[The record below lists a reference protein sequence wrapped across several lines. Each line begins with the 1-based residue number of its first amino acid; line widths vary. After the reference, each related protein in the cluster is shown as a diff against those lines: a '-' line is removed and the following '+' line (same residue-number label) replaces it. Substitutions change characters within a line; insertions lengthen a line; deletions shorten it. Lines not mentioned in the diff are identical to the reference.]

1 MKPLNLTL
9 HAFGPFEGTQEID
22 FSRFS
27 DDGIFLITGKTG
39 SGKTTIF
46 DAISFALYG
55 EPSGSVRQSDSLKSD
70 FAPLS
75 ETCWA
80 ELCFLSQNEKYT
92 VRRTPQQ
99 TVLKR
104 NGEPR
109 SLSSTASLTLP
120 NGEIISGK
128 NEVDQKIVQILG
140 LTKDQ
145 FRKIVLLPQG
155 EFRSFLD
162 ADSKTR
168 QEIFRRIFST
178 EQYAHFTEMLGEQ
191 SKALE
196 RRCRELSAAGEG
208 VLRTI
213 ASEDEEIRSLL
224 DTDPIDLPLLTKKLG
239 ENVITRKREASAQKT
254 ELDTLRQELSS
265 IDLQQA
271 ENINRKLQALSETQ
285 SALSELERQRPQYEL
300 KKQQALRLRRV
311 QALALLERQALDSK
325 ERLDGIIS
333 RLEETEKALPAA
345 KEAFQAADTQ
355 SQKAQ
360 RSQLRLPD
368 LSAQLA
374 ALDSAIR
381 LLDEIAQKE
390 SELSQCRTMGKTFVQ
405 QLKMLELLAQRAVL
419 RAQAD
424 DLREKQQ
431 KLSILP
437 EIVSAYKQA
446 LEAAERASAQY
457 VDILNR
463 YASRQAGELAKNL
476 RPGEPC
482 PVCGSREHPN
492 PVSLEGLPTQ
502 AEMDK
507 SHQQMTSLREE
518 VQEQTVECTRALSLL
533 EDGTSWDIHDDKLL
547 PLIEEECSA
556 AREQE
561 ETLRREIASIEEQ
574 LRLLEAESTL
584 QNENC
589 LSLDFLAAQKSQI
602 ENKHAANEAK
612 EQALAGSLQEL
623 EAKIPEGPR
632 EDFPMQREALQREIS
647 SINREVLDAQSA
659 YQAAALQKDRLEK
672 QLESLSASKSEETVR
687 LQEAKKAFLQ
697 ELSAAG
703 YRDADSYRAEKQ
715 SLPSLPQLEAEMKD
729 YEDALRRNEILQ
741 EQLTAE
747 VGGKTPY
754 PLDEMRQRQETLSQ
768 TVAQMEDTF
777 LRLQSS
783 IQQDEK
789 ALCYLKQNLA
799 SLQKADEQFRTVG
812 TLYKLSAGM
821 NQKNLSFERF
831 ILGSFFDE
839 IIQNAN
845 LRLLSLSSGRY
856 SVSRK
861 QEKEKGRRASGLDL
875 EVLDIYTGKYR
886 GTNTLSGGESFLT
899 SLALALA
906 VADVISAVSGG
917 VEVNTMFI
925 DEGFGSL
932 DAQSLE
938 IAVESLLSLREG
950 GRLIGIISHVQSLI
964 DYIPARIEVAAS
976 PKGSI
981 VKTIC

>member
-285 SALSELERQRPQYEL
+285 SALSQLERQRPQYEL

-390 SELSQCRTMGKTFVQ
+390 SELSQCRTMEKTFAQ

-647 SINREVLDAQSA
+647 SINREGLDAQSA

-672 QLESLSASKSEETVR
+672 QLESLSASKSEEIVR

-703 YRDADSYRAEKQ
+703 YRDAGSYREEKQ

-747 VGGKTPY
+747 VGSKTPY
-754 PLDEMRQRQETLSQ
+754 PLEEMRQRQETLSQ

>member
-128 NEVDQKIVQILG
+128 NEVDQKIVEILG

-561 ETLRREIASIEEQ
+561 EALRREIASIEEQ
-574 LRLLEAESTL
+574 LRLLGAESTL

-647 SINREVLDAQSA
+647 SINREGLDAQSA

-672 QLESLSASKSEETVR
+672 QLESLSASKSEEIVR

-703 YRDADSYRAEKQ
+703 YRDAGSYREEKH
-715 SLPSLPQLEAEMKD
+715 SLPSLPQLEAEMKN
-729 YEDALRRNEILQ
+729 YEDTLRRNEILR

>member
-1 MKPLNLTL
+1 MKPLHLTL
-9 HAFGPFEGTQEID
+9 HAFGPFEGTQTID
-22 FSRFS
+22 FSRFF

-70 FAPLS
+70 FAPLG

-109 SLSSTASLTLP
+109 SLSSTAAVTLP

-128 NEVDQKIVQILG
+128 NEVDQKIIEILG

-196 RRCRELSAAGEG
+196 RRCRELSAAEQG

-224 DTDPIDLPLLTKKLG
+224 DADPIDLPRLTKKLG
-239 ENVITRKREASAQKT
+239 ENIASRKREAGAQKT

-265 IDLQQA
+265 IDLQRA
-271 ENINRKLQALSETQ
+271 ERINQKLQALAETQ
-285 SALSELERQRPQYEL
+285 SALSQLERQRPQYQQ
-300 KKQQALRLRRV
+300 KKQRALRLRRV
-311 QALALLERQALDSK
+311 QALALLERQAQDGK

-333 RLEETEKALPAA
+333 RLEETERALPAA
-345 KEAFQAADTQ
+345 KEAFQAASTR

-360 RSQLRLPD
+360 RSQLKLPD
-368 LSAQLA
+368 LSARLA
-374 ALDSAIR
+374 ALDSAVQ
-381 LLDEIAQKE
+381 LLDEIAKKE
-390 SELSQCRTMGKTFVQ
+390 SERSQCRAAGDTFAQ
-405 QLKMLELLAQRAVL
+405 QLQMLERLTRRAGL
-419 RAQAD
+419 HAQAAE
-424 DLREKQQ
+424 LSEKQQ
-431 KLSILP
+431 KLATLP
-437 EIVSAYKQA
+437 QIVKTYRQA
-446 LEAAERASAQY
+446 VETADRAGAQY
-457 VDILNR
+457 LEILNR
-463 YASRQAGELAKNL
+463 YAFRQAGELAKNL

-482 PVCGSREHPN
+482 PVCGSREHPH
-492 PVSLEGLPTQ
+492 PASLEGLPTQ

-507 SHQQMTSLREE
+507 SHQKMLSLREE
-518 VQEQTVECTRALSLL
+518 AQEQTVECTRALSYIE
-533 EDGTSWDIHDDKLL
+533 EDGWDIKNDGLL
-547 PLIEEECSA
+547 PLIEKETLA
-556 AREQE
+556 AREE
-561 ETLRREIASIEEQ
+561 EEALRREIASIEEQ
-574 LRLLEAESTL
+574 LRLLGAESTL

-589 LSLDFLAAQKSQI
+589 LSLDFLAAKKVQI
-602 ENKHAANEAK
+602 ENKQAANEAK
-612 EQALAGSLQEL
+612 EQTLAESLQEL

-632 EDFPMQREALQREIS
+632 EDFPMQREALQGEIA
-647 SINREVLDAQSA
+647 SINREALDAQRA

-672 QLESLSASKSEETVR
+672 QLESLLTAKEEETGR
-687 LQEAKKAFLQ
+687 LEEAKKAFLQ

-703 YRDADSYRAEKQ
+703 YQDAGSYREEKH

-729 YEDALRRNEILQ
+729 YEDALRRNEILR

-754 PLDEMRQRQETLSQ
+754 PLEEMRQRQETLSQ
-768 TVAQMEDTF
+768 TVVQTEAAY

-821 NQKNLSFERF
+821 NPKNLSFERF
-831 ILGSFFDE
+831 ILGGFFDE

-950 GRLIGIISHVQSLI
+950 GRLIGMISHVQSLV

-976 PKGSI
+976 PKGST

>member
-1 MKPLNLTL
+1 MKPLTLTL

-92 VRRTPQQ
+92 VRRAPQQ

-109 SLSSTASLTLP
+109 SLSSTAALTLP

-128 NEVDQKIVQILG
+128 NEVDQKIVEILG

-178 EQYAHFTEMLGEQ
+178 EQYAHFTELLGEQ

-208 VLRTI
+208 VLRTLS
-213 ASEDEEIRSLL
+213 SEDEEIRSLL

-239 ENVITRKREASAQKT
+239 ENVITRKQEAGVQKT

-271 ENINRKLQALSETQ
+271 ERINQKLQSLSEAQ
-285 SALSELERQRPQYEL
+285 SALSQLERQRPQYQQ
-300 KKQQALRLRRV
+300 KKQQVLRLRRV
-311 QALALLERQALDSK
+311 QALALLERQTVDSK

-333 RLEETEKALPAA
+333 RLEETERALPAA
-345 KEAFQAADTQ
+345 KEAFQAVDAQ

-374 ALDSAIR
+374 ALDSAVR

-390 SELSQCRTMGKTFVQ
+390 SERSQCRAAGETFAQ
-405 QLKMLELLAQRAVL
+405 QLQILALLTRRADL
-419 RAQAD
+419 YAQAAEF
-424 DLREKQQ
+424 LQKHQ
-431 KLSILP
+431 KLATLP
-437 EIVSAYKQA
+437 QIVKTYRQA
-446 LEAAERASAQY
+446 VETADRASAQY
-457 VDILNR
+457 LEILNR

-492 PVSLEGLPTQ
+492 PASLERLPTQ

-507 SHQQMTSLREE
+507 SHQKMLSLREE
-518 VQEQTVECTRALSLL
+518 AQEQTVECTRALSLL
-533 EDGTSWDIHDDKLL
+533 EGGTSWDIHDDKLL

-556 AREQE
+556 AWEQE

-574 LRLLEAESTL
+574 LRLLGAESTL

-589 LSLDFLAAQKSQI
+589 LSLDFLAAKKAQI
-602 ENKHAANEAK
+602 ENKQAANEAK

-632 EDFPMQREALQREIS
+632 EDFPMQREALQGEIS
-647 SINREVLDAQSA
+647 SINREVLAAQSA

-672 QLESLSASKSEETVR
+672 QLESLLASKSEETSR
-687 LQEAKKAFLQ
+687 LEEAQKAFLQ

-703 YRDADSYRAEKQ
+703 YQDAGSYREEKQ

-747 VGGKTPY
+747 VGGKMPY

-768 TVAQMEDTF
+768 TVAQTEEAF

-821 NQKNLSFERF
+821 NQKNVSFERF
-831 ILGSFFDE
+831 ILGGFFDE

-886 GTNTLSGGESFLT
+886 GTSTLSGGESFLT

>member
-1 MKPLNLTL
+1 M
-9 HAFGPFEGTQEID
+9 
-22 FSRFS
+22 
-27 DDGIFLITGKTG
+27 
-39 SGKTTIF
+39 
-46 DAISFALYG
+46 
-55 EPSGSVRQSDSLKSD
+55 
-70 FAPLS
+70 
-75 ETCWA
+75 
-80 ELCFLSQNEKYT
+80 
-92 VRRTPQQ
+92 
-99 TVLKR
+99 
-104 NGEPR
+104 
-109 SLSSTASLTLP
+109 
-120 NGEIISGK
+120 
-128 NEVDQKIVQILG
+128 
-140 LTKDQ
+140 
-145 FRKIVLLPQG
+145 
-155 EFRSFLD
+155 
-162 ADSKTR
+162 
-168 QEIFRRIFST
+168 
-178 EQYAHFTEMLGEQ
+178 
-191 SKALE
+191 
-196 RRCRELSAAGEG
+196 
-208 VLRTI
+208 
-213 ASEDEEIRSLL
+213 
-224 DTDPIDLPLLTKKLG
+224 
-239 ENVITRKREASAQKT
+239 
-254 ELDTLRQELSS
+254 
-265 IDLQQA
+265 
-271 ENINRKLQALSETQ
+271 
-285 SALSELERQRPQYEL
+285 
-300 KKQQALRLRRV
+300 
-311 QALALLERQALDSK
+311 
-325 ERLDGIIS
+325 
-333 RLEETEKALPAA
+333 
-345 KEAFQAADTQ
+345 
-355 SQKAQ
+355 
-360 RSQLRLPD
+360 
-368 LSAQLA
+368 
-374 ALDSAIR
+374 
-381 LLDEIAQKE
+381 
-390 SELSQCRTMGKTFVQ
+390 
-405 QLKMLELLAQRAVL
+405 
-419 RAQAD
+419 
-424 DLREKQQ
+424 
-431 KLSILP
+431 
-437 EIVSAYKQA
+437 
-446 LEAAERASAQY
+446 
-457 VDILNR
+457 
-463 YASRQAGELAKNL
+463 
-476 RPGEPC
+476 
-482 PVCGSREHPN
+482 
-492 PVSLEGLPTQ
+492 
-502 AEMDK
+502 
-507 SHQQMTSLREE
+507 
-518 VQEQTVECTRALSLL
+518 ECTRALSLL

-647 SINREVLDAQSA
+647 YINREVLDAQSA

-747 VGGKTPY
+747 VGSKTPY
-754 PLDEMRQRQETLSQ
+754 PLEEMRQRQETLSQ

-821 NQKNLSFERF
+821 NQKNLSFEWF

>member
-109 SLSSTASLTLP
+109 NLSSTASLTLP

-128 NEVDQKIVQILG
+128 NEVDQKIVEILG

-632 EDFPMQREALQREIS
+632 EDFPLQREALQREIS
-647 SINREVLDAQSA
+647 SINREGLDAQSA

-672 QLESLSASKSEETVR
+672 QLESLSASKSEEIVR

-703 YRDADSYRAEKQ
+703 YRDAGSYREEKH

-821 NQKNLSFERF
+821 NQKNVSFERF
-831 ILGSFFDE
+831 ILGGFFDE

>member
-99 TVLKR
+99 IVLKR

-561 ETLRREIASIEEQ
+561 EALRREIASIEEQ
-574 LRLLEAESTL
+574 LRLLGAESTL

-647 SINREVLDAQSA
+647 SINREGLDAQSA

-672 QLESLSASKSEETVR
+672 QLESLSASKSEEIVR

-703 YRDADSYRAEKQ
+703 YRDADSYREEKQ

-747 VGGKTPY
+747 VGSKTPY
-754 PLDEMRQRQETLSQ
+754 PLEEMRQRQETLSQ

>member
-109 SLSSTASLTLP
+109 VVSSTASLTLP

-128 NEVDQKIVQILG
+128 NEVDQKIVEILG

-224 DTDPIDLPLLTKKLG
+224 DADPIDLPRLTKKLG
-239 ENVITRKREASAQKT
+239 ENIASRKREAGAQKT

-271 ENINRKLQALSETQ
+271 ERINRKLQSLAEAQ
-285 SALSELERQRPQYEL
+285 SALSQLERQRPQYQQ
-300 KKQQALRLRRV
+300 KKQRALRLRRV
-311 QALALLERQALDSK
+311 QALALLERQAQDGK
-325 ERLDGIIS
+325 ERLNGIIS
-333 RLEETEKALPAA
+333 RLEETERALPAA
-345 KEAFQAADTQ
+345 KEAFQEASAR

-360 RSQLRLPD
+360 RSQLKLPD
-368 LSAQLA
+368 LSARLA
-374 ALDSAIR
+374 ALDSAVQ
-381 LLDEIAQKE
+381 LLDEIAKKE
-390 SELSQCRTMGKTFVQ
+390 SERSQCRAAGDTFAQ
-405 QLKMLELLAQRAVL
+405 QLQMLERLTRRAGL
-419 RAQAD
+419 HAQAAE
-424 DLREKQQ
+424 LSEKQQ
-431 KLSILP
+431 KLATLP
-437 EIVSAYKQA
+437 QIVKTYRQA
-446 LEAAERASAQY
+446 VETADRAGAQY
-457 VDILNR
+457 LEILNR

-492 PVSLEGLPTQ
+492 PASLEGLPTQ
-502 AEMDK
+502 TEMDK
-507 SHQQMTSLREE
+507 SHQKMLSLREE
-518 VQEQTVECTRALSLL
+518 AQEQTVECTRALSYIE
-533 EDGTSWDIHDDKLL
+533 EDGWDIKNDGLL
-547 PLIEEECSA
+547 PLIEKETLA
-556 AREQE
+556 AREE
-561 ETLRREIASIEEQ
+561 EEALRREIASIEEQ
-574 LRLLEAESTL
+574 LSLLGAESTL

-589 LSLDFLAAQKSQI
+589 LSLDFLAAKKAQI
-602 ENKHAANEAK
+602 ENKQAANEAK

-632 EDFPMQREALQREIS
+632 EDFPMQQKALQGEIS
-647 SINREVLDAQSA
+647 SINREALDAQRA

-672 QLESLSASKSEETVR
+672 QLEALLTAKEEETGR
-687 LQEAKKAFLQ
+687 LQQAQKAFLQ

-703 YRDADSYRAEKQ
+703 YQDAGSYREEKKA
-715 SLPSLPQLEAEMKD
+715 LPSLPQLEAEMKD
-729 YEDALRRNEILQ
+729 YEDALRRNEILRD
-741 EQLTAE
+741 QLTAE
-747 VGGKTPY
+747 VGSKTPY
-754 PLDEMRQRQETLSQ
+754 PLEEMRQRQETLSQ
-768 TVAQMEDTF
+768 ALAQAEDTF
-777 LRLQSS
+777 LQLQSS

-821 NQKNLSFERF
+821 NPKNLSFERF
-831 ILGSFFDE
+831 ILGGFFDE

-950 GRLIGIISHVQSLI
+950 GRLIGMISHVQSLV

-976 PKGSI
+976 PKGST

>member
-1 MKPLNLTL
+1 MKPLTLIL

-109 SLSSTASLTLP
+109 NLSSTASLTLP

-128 NEVDQKIVQILG
+128 NEVDQKIVEILG

-561 ETLRREIASIEEQ
+561 EALRREIASIEEQ
-574 LRLLEAESTL
+574 LRLLGAESTL

-703 YRDADSYRAEKQ
+703 YRDAGSYREEKQ

-729 YEDALRRNEILQ
+729 YEDTLRRNEILRD
-741 EQLTAE
+741 QLTAE

-789 ALCYLKQNLA
+789 ALSYLKQNLA

-821 NQKNLSFERF
+821 NQKNVSFERF
-831 ILGSFFDE
+831 ILGGFFDE

-861 QEKEKGRRASGLDL
+861 QEKEKGHRASGLDL

-981 VKTIC
+981 VKTIY

>member
-109 SLSSTASLTLP
+109 VVSSTASLTLP

-128 NEVDQKIVQILG
+128 NEVDQKIVEILG

-224 DTDPIDLPLLTKKLG
+224 DADPIDLPRLTKKLG
-239 ENVITRKREASAQKT
+239 ENIASRKREAGAQKT

-271 ENINRKLQALSETQ
+271 ERINQKLQSLAEAQ
-285 SALSELERQRPQYEL
+285 SALSQLERQRPQYQQ

-333 RLEETEKALPAA
+333 RLEETERALPAA
-345 KEAFQAADTQ
+345 KEAFQAAAAQ

-374 ALDSAIR
+374 ALDSAVR

-390 SELSQCRTMGKTFVQ
+390 SERSQCRAAGETFAQ
-405 QLKMLELLAQRAVL
+405 QLQMLELLTQRADL
-419 RAQAD
+419 YAQAAE
-424 DLREKQQ
+424 LLQKQQ
-431 KLSILP
+431 KLATLP
-437 EIVSAYKQA
+437 QIVKTYRQA
-446 LEAAERASAQY
+446 VETADRASAQY
-457 VDILNR
+457 LEILNR

-492 PVSLEGLPTQ
+492 PASLEGLPTQ
-502 AEMDK
+502 TEMDK
-507 SHQQMTSLREE
+507 SHQKMLSLREE
-518 VQEQTVECTRALSLL
+518 AQEQTVECTRALSLL
-533 EDGTSWDIHDDKLL
+533 EEGTSWDIHDDKLL

-561 ETLRREIASIEEQ
+561 EALRREIASIEEQ
-574 LRLLEAESTL
+574 LRLLGAESTL

-589 LSLDFLAAQKSQI
+589 LSLDFLAAKKAQI
-602 ENKHAANEAK
+602 ENKQAANEAK
-612 EQALAGSLQEL
+612 EQALADSLQEL
-623 EAKIPEGPR
+623 EAKILEGPR
-632 EDFPMQREALQREIS
+632 EDFPMQREALQGEIS
-647 SINREVLDAQSA
+647 SINREVLAAQST

-672 QLESLSASKSEETVR
+672 QLESLLTAKEEETGR
-687 LQEAKKAFLQ
+687 LEEAQKAFLQ

-703 YRDADSYRAEKQ
+703 YQDAGSYREEKQ
-715 SLPSLPQLEAEMKD
+715 ALPSLPQLEAEMKD
-729 YEDALRRNEILQ
+729 YEDALRRNEILRD
-741 EQLTAE
+741 QLTAE
-747 VGGKTPY
+747 VGSKTPY
-754 PLDEMRQRQETLSQ
+754 PLEEMRQRQETLSQ
-768 TVAQMEDTF
+768 ALAQAEDIF

-831 ILGSFFDE
+831 ILGGFFDE

>member
-109 SLSSTASLTLP
+109 VVSSTASLTLP

-128 NEVDQKIVQILG
+128 NEVDQKIVKILG

-178 EQYAHFTEMLGEQ
+178 EQYAHFTELLGEQ

-224 DTDPIDLPLLTKKLG
+224 DADPIDLPLLTKKLG
-239 ENVITRKREASAQKT
+239 ENVTARKREAGAQKT

-271 ENINRKLQALSETQ
+271 ERINQKLQSLSEAQ
-285 SALSELERQRPQYEL
+285 SALSQLERQRPQYQQ
-300 KKQQALRLRRV
+300 KKQQVLRLRRV
-311 QALALLERQALDSK
+311 QALALLERQTVDSK

-333 RLEETEKALPAA
+333 RLEETERALPAA
-345 KEAFQAADTQ
+345 KEAFQAVDAQ

-374 ALDSAIR
+374 ALDSAVR

-390 SELSQCRTMGKTFVQ
+390 SERSQCRAAGETFAQ
-405 QLKMLELLAQRAVL
+405 QLQILALLTRRADL
-419 RAQAD
+419 YAQAAEF
-424 DLREKQQ
+424 LQKHQ
-431 KLSILP
+431 KLATLP
-437 EIVSAYKQA
+437 QIVKTYRQA
-446 LEAAERASAQY
+446 VETADRASAQY
-457 VDILNR
+457 LEILNR

-492 PVSLEGLPTQ
+492 PASLERLPTQ

-507 SHQQMTSLREE
+507 SHQKMLSLREE
-518 VQEQTVECTRALSLL
+518 AQEQTVECTRALSLL
-533 EDGTSWDIHDDKLL
+533 EGGTSWDIHDDKLL

-556 AREQE
+556 AWEQE

-574 LRLLEAESTL
+574 LRLLGAESTL

-589 LSLDFLAAQKSQI
+589 LSLDFLAAKKAQI
-602 ENKHAANEAK
+602 ENKQAANEAK

-632 EDFPMQREALQREIS
+632 EDFPMQREALQGEIS
-647 SINREVLDAQSA
+647 SINREVLAAQSA

-672 QLESLSASKSEETVR
+672 QLESLLASKSEETSR
-687 LQEAKKAFLQ
+687 LEEAQKAFLQ

-703 YRDADSYRAEKQ
+703 YQDAGSYREEKQ

-747 VGGKTPY
+747 VGGKMPY

-768 TVAQMEDTF
+768 TVAQTEEAF

-821 NQKNLSFERF
+821 NQKNVSFERF
-831 ILGSFFDE
+831 ILGGFFDE

-886 GTNTLSGGESFLT
+886 GTSTLSGGESFLT

>member
-285 SALSELERQRPQYEL
+285 SALSQLERQRPQYEL

-345 KEAFQAADTQ
+345 KEAFQVADTQ

-424 DLREKQQ
+424 DLKEKQQ

-561 ETLRREIASIEEQ
+561 EALRREIASIEEQ
-574 LRLLEAESTL
+574 LRLLGAENTL

-612 EQALAGSLQEL
+612 EQALTGSLQEL

-672 QLESLSASKSEETVR
+672 QLESLSASKSEEIVR

-703 YRDADSYRAEKQ
+703 YQDAGSYREEKQ
-715 SLPSLPQLEAEMKD
+715 SLPSLPQLEAEMKG
-729 YEDALRRNEILQ
+729 YEDTLRRNEILR

-747 VGGKTPY
+747 VGSKTPY
-754 PLDEMRQRQETLSQ
+754 PLEEMRQRQETLSQ

-821 NQKNLSFERF
+821 NQKNVSFERF
-831 ILGSFFDE
+831 ILGGFFDE